1 VTRIEVAREADQW
14 KAAEPV
20 KIAQICSPYLPRVR
34 VLPDGSLIFASVE
47 TSFPSLTAAPSES
60 SFFTIAKS
68 FGEREP
74 MRKIKCDG
82 GLLPADLS
90 RFAPSP
96 DGKQLAI
103 VDGEG
108 DAVRVL
114 TLETGSV
121 ETVWPKNRCKS
132 RTVPAWRGPGELFFV
147 ALPKGAVARPE
158 WMQWSAEGGARVF
171 SSHWE
176 EAGLAPLLFVPPPE

>member
-1 VTRIEVAREADQW
+1 
-14 KAAEPV
+14 V

-47 TSFPSLTAAPSES
+47 TSFPSLPSAHSES
-60 SFFTIAKS
+60 SFFVVSPGSEGKK
-68 FGEREP
+68 P
-74 MRKIKCDG
+74 MKKIKCDG

-90 RFAPSP
+90 SFAPSP

-108 DAVRVL
+108 DAVRLL
-114 TLETGSV
+114 TVETGSV
-121 ETVWPKNRCKS
+121 QTVWPKDRCKS
-132 RTVPAWRGPGELFFV
+132 RTLPAWRGARELFFV
-147 ALPKGAVARPE
+147 GLPKEAVARPE

-171 SSHWE
+171 SGHWE
-176 EAGLAPLLFVPPPE
+176 EAGLTPLLFVPPPE